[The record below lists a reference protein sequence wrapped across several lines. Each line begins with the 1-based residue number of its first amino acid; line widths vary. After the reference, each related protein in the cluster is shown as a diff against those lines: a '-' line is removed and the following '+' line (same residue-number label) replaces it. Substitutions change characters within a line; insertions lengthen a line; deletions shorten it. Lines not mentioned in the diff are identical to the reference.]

1 MPARTWR
8 SPLRL
13 LQIGSLTLPAA
24 IIGISRYA
32 RYHLLMALE
41 QALHRYHIRQLEEQD
56 AAGYIRI
63 SAQASET
70 EEWVTEQSWEDE
82 WNGVR

>member
-1 MPARTWR
+1 MKTIQMTIDET
-8 SPLRL
+8 L
-13 LQIGSLTLPAA
+13 LQQVDQTVEDIGT
-24 IIGISRYA
+24 SRSA
-32 RYHLLMALE
+32 FIREALE

-63 SAQASET
+63 PAQASET